1 MTTTCDMSI
10 ELGAYVLH
18 ALEHDEDE
26 VVRRHV
32 AGCDLCQDEVQELSF
47 TVSLLSFLTLEDLE
61 QLEADEKAY
70 RSARQRSKD
79 AGRPRRA
86 RRRVVIGLVAATFAG
101 ALAFPIARVF
111 DHPEAPSS
119 AQVLRATDPNTRVT
133 AAVSLARRESGT
145 RVTLDLSGAYPSG
158 WCALVAR
165 SRDGHTDTAATWR
178 ADASGAAHVAGMTA
192 ISTNRL
198 RELDVVTGSG
208 RLLVR
213 IPVHQDS

>member
-47 TVSLLSFLTLEDLE
+47 TVSLLSFVTLEDLE
-61 QLEADEKAY
+61 WLEAEERSR
-70 RSARQRSKD
+70 RSAGPGSTSAHQ
-79 AGRPRRA
+79 PRRA
-86 RRRVVIGLVAATFAG
+86 RRRAVIGLAAAAVAG
-101 ALAFPIARVF
+101 ALAFPVARVL
-111 DHPEAPSS
+111 DHPAPSAS
-119 AQVLRATDPNTRVT
+119 AQVLRATDPITRVT
-133 AAVSLARRESGT
+133 AAVTLARQESGT

-192 ISTNRL
+192 ISTSRL
-198 RELDVVTGSG
+198 SELDVVTGSG

-213 IPVHQDS
+213 IPVRQDS